1 MGTVFSFDIVSNPG
15 GEESDRTMGPQLGGI
30 VAWLHWVDAT
40 FSTYKENSE
49 IGRLRKGEVPVT
61 QCCPEVSEILEL
73 CTQLH
78 AQSGGCF
85 DAWADGSLEPS
96 GVVKGW
102 AIERASLMLTEAGF
116 ANHCIN
122 GGGDIRVSGSPGDGS
137 AWHIGITHPLA
148 LDSYC
153 AVLEISDGAVA
164 TSGTYER
171 GFHVINPR
179 SGRPVTNTSAVTVI
193 GPDMALADAYA
204 TAAMVMGPAAIPWLE
219 GIGGHEGFVVDAS
232 GRATSTSG
240 FDRHRLGIRGDAV
253 AGHR

>member
-1 MGTVFSFDIVSNPG
+1 MGTVFSFDIVSSP
-15 GEESDRTMGPQLGGI
+15 GEESDRTMRSELEGI

-49 IGRLRKGEVPVT
+49 ISRLRRGEVQVT

-73 CTQLH
+73 CTQVH

-85 DAWADGSLEPS
+85 DARAGGSLEPS

-102 AIERASLMLTEAGF
+102 AIERASLMLAETGF
-116 ANHCIN
+116 DNHCIN
-122 GGGDIRVSGSPGDGS
+122 GGGDIRVSGSPGNGS
-137 AWHIGITHPLA
+137 AWRIGITHPLA

-171 GFHVINPR
+171 GFHVIDPR
-179 SGRPVTNTSAVTVI
+179 NGRPATDTAALTVI
-193 GPDMALADAYA
+193 GPDMTLADAYA
-204 TAAMVMGPAAIPWLE
+204 TAAMVMGPAAVPWLE

-240 FDRHRLGIRGDAV
+240 FDRHRLGVRGDAV